1 MPWSSWKGKL
11 NSKVRGLIHF
21 NFATFDKTMVLAK
34 SIIFESKRE
43 SNGGP
48 IYVNGQLDR
57 TKSFSHYLLVSK
69 KRSSQ
74 TVHFSGK

>member
-1 MPWSSWKGKL
+1 
-11 NSKVRGLIHF
+11 
-21 NFATFDKTMVLAK
+21 MVLAK